1 VFNLKLIIS
10 EQAAN
15 WYETEMELHR
25 GDSLQFFIRY
35 GGYSNVKAGLS
46 LGIQKNEPQN
56 AGVSTTINEI
66 TYFIEEDDL
75 WYFDD
80 FDLHVQYNS
89 KQNEPEFVLM
99 KNQA

>member
-1 VFNLKLIIS
+1 MKLTIS

-15 WYETEMELHR
+15 WYETELELQK
-25 GDSLQFFIRY
+25 GDSLQFFTRY
-35 GGYSNVKAGLS
+35 GGYSNVQAGFS
-46 LGIQKNEPQN
+46 LGVQKSEPQI

-66 TYFIEEDDL
+66 TYFIEENDL

-80 FDLHVQYNS
+80 HDLHIHYNS

-99 KNQA
+99 KTQA